1 MALCVSVMTRMDAT
15 METETTSGDHQSKYF
30 HLNYIALNFVQLVDP
45 DFHPD
50 NVLAVNQN
58 YTQKNIYLFY
68 FIQKKVSAKHLN
80 INLDFVFLE
89 HFTN

>member
-1 MALCVSVMTRMDAT
+1 MELCASVMTRMDAT

-50 NVLAVNQN
+50 NVLAVN
-58 YTQKNIYLFY
+58 
-68 FIQKKVSAKHLN
+68 
-80 INLDFVFLE
+80 
-89 HFTN
+89 